1 MDLQCISEM
10 LQYFQMQDLQY
21 RVEMRKYNGLEKTG

>member
-10 LQYFQMQDLQY
+10 LQYFQMQDLQC
-21 RVEMRKYNGLEKTG
+21 RVETRKYNGLEKIG